1 MLIKRLILRKTM
13 NNKKIISAILLVN
26 DGPVGHIYFENLLQV
41 NNKELIKIIAE
52 INQDFTNAEIGF
64 YIKHD
69 NLKSDIVT
77 KSEISDFLSEVKPP
91 PILRGLSTPALETL
105 AIIAY
110 EQPVTKMKISEIRGV
125 ESESSIKT
133 LESRGLIDKAGELDV
148 PGNPILYTTTEL
160 FLQKLDLSSINNLPT
175 IGEYFNSSEEE

>member
-1 MLIKRLILRKTM
+1 M
-13 NNKKIISAILLVN
+13 NNKKVISAVLLVS
-26 DGPVGHIYFENLLQV
+26 DGPVEHEYFQNLLEL
-41 NNKELIKIIAE
+41 NKEELIQLLDE
-52 INQDFTNAEIGF
+52 LNEDLNNSEIGF

-69 NLKSDIVT
+69 TLKADIVT
-77 KSEISDFLSEVKPP
+77 SPEISDLLGDVKPP

-133 LESRGLIDKAGELDV
+133 LESRGLIEKSGELDV

-160 FLQKLDLSSINNLPT
+160 FLQKIDLVSINNLPT
-175 IGEYFNSSEEE
+175 IGEYFNRSEEE